1 MIRRRIAYVL
11 RSFAEA
17 LELEDDDQPT
27 EYDLPTNA
35 QRPDELSE
43 PLDVGTMWREMSA
56 DFAAE
61 GDEWIKAGYL

>member
-17 LELEDDDQPT
+17 LELEDDQPT
-27 EYDLPTNA
+27 EYDLPPNA

-43 PLDVGTMWREMSA
+43 PLDVATMWREMSA

-61 GDEWIKAGYL
+61 GDERIKAGYL

>member
-11 RSFAEA
+11 RSVAEA
-17 LELEDDDQPT
+17 LELEDDQPT
-27 EYDLPTNA
+27 EYDLPPNA

-43 PLDVGTMWREMSA
+43 PLDVATMWREMSA

-61 GDEWIKAGYL
+61 GDEWIKAGHL

>member
-11 RSFAEA
+11 RSIAEA
-17 LELEDDDQPT
+17 LELEDDQPT

-43 PLDVGTMWREMSA
+43 PLDVATMWREMSA